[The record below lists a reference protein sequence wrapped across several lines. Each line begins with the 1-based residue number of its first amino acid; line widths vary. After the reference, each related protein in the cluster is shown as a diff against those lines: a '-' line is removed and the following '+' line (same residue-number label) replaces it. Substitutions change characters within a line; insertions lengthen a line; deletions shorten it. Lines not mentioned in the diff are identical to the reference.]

1 MLVRWKS
8 PTCARAERSAEKD
21 NLRNLIP
28 RLALLVLVALGWWLW
43 NSTLF
48 PQARELIWRLDDHPE
63 SISQV
68 EIQIYD
74 HRGALLKRE
83 EKHFDR
89 SPVEMVQKISIA
101 SGDYPV
107 RIFVGRTGQ
116 GPIDQYLGT
125 LHVNAERTIAL
136 ALSEYTKLSSV
147 TPR

>member
-1 MLVRWKS
+1 M
-8 PTCARAERSAEKD
+8 A
-21 NLRNLIP
+21 
-28 RLALLVLVALGWWLW
+28 LVALGWWLW
-43 NSTLF
+43 NATLF

-83 EKHFDR
+83 ERRFER
-89 SPVEMVQKISIA
+89 APVEMVQKISLA
-101 SGDYPV
+101 SGDNPV

-116 GPIDQYLGT
+116 EPIDQYLGT
-125 LHVNAERTIAL
+125 LHVNAERTITL
-136 ALSEYTKLSSV
+136 ALSECTKLSAV